1 MVVHV
6 EYTTVARRTVMA
18 SLGLKDIA
26 HQTVASAF
34 VFRITQ
40 MKTPKYRYLPRIS
53 SHSLDEGPDKHDE
66 ENMEHSEQS

>member
-1 MVVHV
+1 MVHV
-6 EYTTVARRTVMA
+6 KHTTVARRTVMA

-26 HQTVASAF
+26 HEAVASAI

-53 SHSLDEGPDKHDE
+53 SHCLDEGPHKHDKKY
-66 ENMEHSEQS
+66 MEHSKQS